1 MYFEVM
7 VQWQIRLKAHEMNT
21 LCWGNE
27 GGGSL
32 TTYRRRLMRVIH
44 LTDKGAILHGL
55 HLVLGKGAFTCACRE
70 TIANKLKPKIKE
82 N

>member
-7 VQWQIRLKAHEMNT
+7 VQWQIRLKAHEMK
-21 LCWGNE
+21 GK
-27 GGGSL
+27 GSRL

-55 HLVLGKGAFTCACRE
+55 HLVLGKRAFTCACRE